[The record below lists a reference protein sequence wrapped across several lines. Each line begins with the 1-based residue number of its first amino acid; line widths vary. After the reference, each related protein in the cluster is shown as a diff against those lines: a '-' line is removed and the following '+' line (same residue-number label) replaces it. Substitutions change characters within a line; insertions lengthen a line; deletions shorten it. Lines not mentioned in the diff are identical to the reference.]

1 MSEQPRW
8 MSGLAAATVT
18 IAAPALTLLA
28 LAPSPAAATE
38 SLSAPASVSPANS
51 ASDRPLAD
59 GTTAATTPIAP
70 KSVSPEAL
78 SAKGIPTGDRLA
90 DTEAAEVAEA
100 IEALEATETA
110 GGKSLLAQTTSVCS
124 NQLAG
129 TLSRIIDAPALRS
142 ARWGIRVETL
152 RGGQVLF
159 DRNSNLPLIPASNMK
174 LFVTSA
180 ALQLYSDQAPLKNS
194 RLGSI
199 VRTINTNSDNGYADS
214 LFRSL
219 GGARTVQ
226 QALLPLGVTPR
237 EYRMNDGSGLS
248 RSNAVQPRAFVHLLE
263 SMTNARGN
271 DVFRSSLPVAGKTGP
286 LRRRFRDTPA
296 QGRVFAKTGTLRG
309 VRALSGYLEHPLYD
323 TLTFSVLVNQPGQ
336 DGDVLLSAI
345 DRVVLTLAQMRP
357 CDGWDVDAN
366 PLLNQPE
373 SEGQLRPLLP
383 WWRPGVSRPE
393 SLDRPR

>member
-1 MSEQPRW
+1 MSEQSRW
-8 MSGLAAATVT
+8 MSSLAATTVT
-18 IAAPALTLLA
+18 IAAPVLTLLA
-28 LAPSPAAATE
+28 LTQLSASATE
-38 SLSAPASVSPANS
+38 SLPATASVSPAS
-51 ASDRPLAD
+51 TADDRPSTDTAIAPNALAP
-59 GTTAATTPIAP
+59 AAT
-70 KSVSPEAL
+70 
-78 SAKGIPTGDRLA
+78 SAKALPPATPLA
-90 DTEAAEVAEA
+90 EAAAAETAEAVEA
-100 IEALEATETA
+100 IEAAEAV

-159 DRNSNLPLIPASNMK
+159 DRNSNLALIPASNMK
-174 LFVTSA
+174 LFVTAA
-180 ALQLYSDQAPLKNS
+180 ALQLYSDQTPLKNS

-199 VRTINTNSDNGYADS
+199 VRTINTNSNNGFADS

-226 QALLPLGVTPR
+226 QALFPLGVTPQ

-248 RSNAVQPRAFVHLLE
+248 RSNAVQPQAFVHLLA

-271 DVFRSSLPVAGKTGP
+271 DVFRSSLPVAGKTGT

-336 DGDVLLSAI
+336 NGDVLLSAI
-345 DRVVLTLAQMRP
+345 DRVVLTLARMRP

-373 SEGQLRPLLP
+373 PAGQLRPLLP
-383 WWRPGVSRPE
+383 WWRPGVARPE
-393 SLDRPR
+393 AVDRPE

>member
-51 ASDRPLAD
+51 AGDRPLAD
-59 GTTAATTPIAP
+59 GTTAATSPIAP
-70 KSVSPEAL
+70 KSVSPEAPL
-78 SAKGIPTGDRLA
+78 AKGIPTGDRLA

-271 DVFRSSLPVAGKTGP
+271 DVFRSSLPVAGKTGT